1 MLHSSELSL
10 NGGTLIFKLETAMHS
25 SVVTYMFSMT
35 WQTFRFGVEVLISLL
50 LFLLL
55 FFFLNCFGESKHK
68 QSFKISIV
76 TCQPLTYL
84 FIFTID
90 HIIYQIF
97 RDLLKDINI
106 YSPWFL
112 LFMLT
117 NWCTVGTQTYRKQ
130 IYGQQLSHVQSL

>member
-55 FFFLNCFGESKHK
+55 FFF
-68 QSFKISIV
+68 
-76 TCQPLTYL
+76 
-84 FIFTID
+84 
-90 HIIYQIF
+90 
-97 RDLLKDINI
+97 
-106 YSPWFL
+106 
-112 LFMLT
+112 
-117 NWCTVGTQTYRKQ
+117 
-130 IYGQQLSHVQSL
+130 